1 MLTDNAKV
9 IFQKYLSRNPEG
21 EITETILESFERVAY
36 YIAQKDEKPKTF
48 YHELLTAMTNL
59 QLLPNRPAWFG
70 LGRPT
75 GLTSAC
81 TVIDIQDDLGREE
94 GSILHSLRDIG
105 MIQQAG
111 GGVGQNWSNLRPKH
125 ALVARTGRKSTGP
138 VGFLRAFN
146 VLLQSI
152 QQGGIMMGANN
163 AGMIVSHPDIL
174 EFIQLKLDEN
184 TLKLYNTNVMI
195 TDEFMQAVKSN
206 SEFILKHSGKA
217 YKTIMA
223 RSLLREISNAVHKNG
238 GLGIQF
244 YDTAQQ
250 GNTTPRLGPLVS
262 TNPCGEYWMRD
273 KESCNLSYLNLPS
286 FWTPS
291 GYNWRGLA
299 DAARMGVRMLD
310 NLIEANLYIPE
321 IPSFEKA
328 AKLTRRIGNG
338 ITGLADVL
346 ILLGAMY
353 GTKKSADIAGQI
365 EEFIL
370 WHSMSESVNL
380 AIRRG
385 SFPAIKES
393 IFSPQDFQFKQPQ
406 PFIPFIADIGRPE
419 LDWSTL
425 INNIKLSGIRNCGF
439 TSIPPASFGTD
450 TMSTEGSGCEPIFAP
465 DYIHHRKNSEDK
477 WWSQDHKST
486 LINHKMFVAAHQVS
500 PKGHLLVQ
508 AALQRFT
515 TEAISKTVN
524 LPQNTTRKEIEDLI
538 TLAWKWEI
546 KGLCFYRKGSRK
558 VEVLECKQCQ
568 VFAEKD

>member
-250 GNTTPRLGPLVS
+250 GNITPRLGPLVS

-338 ITGLADVL
+338 ITGLVL
-346 ILLGAMY
+346 TSGPSLGV
-353 GTKKSADIAGQI
+353 I
-365 EEFIL
+365 
-370 WHSMSESVNL
+370 
-380 AIRRG
+380 
-385 SFPAIKES
+385 FP
-393 IFSPQDFQFKQPQ
+393 
-406 PFIPFIADIGRPE
+406 
-419 LDWSTL
+419 
-425 INNIKLSGIRNCGF
+425 C
-439 TSIPPASFGTD
+439 
-450 TMSTEGSGCEPIFAP
+450 
-465 DYIHHRKNSEDK
+465 
-477 WWSQDHKST
+477 
-486 LINHKMFVAAHQVS
+486 
-500 PKGHLLVQ
+500 
-508 AALQRFT
+508 
-515 TEAISKTVN
+515 
-524 LPQNTTRKEIEDLI
+524 
-538 TLAWKWEI
+538 
-546 KGLCFYRKGSRK
+546 
-558 VEVLECKQCQ
+558 
-568 VFAEKD
+568 